1 MVEVV
6 EVVEA
11 EAEAAATATAATA
24 ATATAALERMLRRT
38 SGISLMRIFHY
49 FDARMHA
56 ELAPKMVR
64 TGSSP
69 HTDWHLITIVLQD
82 EVGGLQV
89 RSRDGTWLDV
99 PANQGELVLI
109 VGDYLQLLGGGRVRS
124 PVHRVLLPGEGGSGS
139 GLGLGLGSGFRFSW
153 WPFSYWPFSWWPF
166 SCLPFSSRRIP
177 PIHGEHTD
185 GRYSFTFFFYPE
197 FNSTL
202 SAELSSEL
210 ARAWPP
216 GAHGA
221 ADLEVNTLLPWS
233 ATREEYV
240 AAAAAL
246 AQRPF
251 GEAMLAKW
259 RGVGA
264 NHVSTVGKS
273 EL

>member
-1 MVEVV
+1 
-6 EVVEA
+6 
-11 EAEAAATATAATA
+11 
-24 ATATAALERMLRRT
+24 MLRQT

-124 PVHRVLLPGEGGSGS
+124 PVHRVLLPGEGGSES